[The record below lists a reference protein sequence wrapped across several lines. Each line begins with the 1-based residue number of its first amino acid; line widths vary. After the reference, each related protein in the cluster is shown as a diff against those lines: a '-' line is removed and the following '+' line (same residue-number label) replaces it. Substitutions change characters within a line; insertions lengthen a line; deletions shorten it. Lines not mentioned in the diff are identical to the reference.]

1 MSVETDKML
10 VELGRESE
18 RERIANWVRENRTA
32 IELVDGVFMYRDHFT
47 SESLLEFIEGVQGE
61 DKL

>member
-47 SESLLEFIEGVQGE
+47 SESLLEFIEGDSNE
-61 DKL
+61 N

>member
-18 RERIANWVRENRTA
+18 RERIANWIRENRTA
-32 IELVDGVFMYRDHFT
+32 IELDAGIFIYRENFD
-47 SESLLEFIEGVQGE
+47 SEMLLAFIEGGASE
-61 DKL
+61 N